1 MRQNNTIDAF
11 LSLEI
16 KYSFKCFD
24 FKTPFVLVNFAFVS
38 VFSIY
43 CVWHLRFS
51 FFKKCSDLFLKS
63 DCISLTQ

>member
-1 MRQNNTIDAF
+1 MGQNNTIDAF

-43 CVWHLRFS
+43 
-51 FFKKCSDLFLKS
+51 
-63 DCISLTQ
+63 